1 MAREAGDEGKQG
13 DSMNELTQ
21 EQFRAAVVDGIS
33 GLEHLYREV
42 AHLVACLR
50 QALAQE
56 PEPLALKPG
65 TFGKSGRKEGSH
77 FLVRYDYGLLF
88 EPAVED
94 DDETEDDDDGDE
106 DDETEES
113 PKAAGKKKGSPAP
126 HQLIASQPLLAV
138 RIAMYDPR
146 RREAFEPQIEFAV
159 MTEWVLGVLSA
170 PPDDRFMLKSSM
182 LKRVARALAE
192 RVGVEKGTR
201 IHTTATVHRPGG
213 GQKGK
218 LRLSCSLP
226 AGVEAASLYSI
237 DSDEAL
243 ERFAERMKGMW
254 TAVAGV

>member
-1 MAREAGDEGKQG
+1 MAREAGDEAEQG
-13 DSMNELTQ
+13 DSMNELTR
-21 EQFRAAVVDGIS
+21 EQFRAAVAGGIF

-42 AHLVACLR
+42 AHLVARLR
-50 QALAQE
+50 EALAQE
-56 PEPLALKPG
+56 PEPLALNRG
-65 TFGKSGRKEGSH
+65 TFGKSGKEGFS
-77 FLVRYDYGLLF
+77 FVVRYDYSLLF

-94 DDETEDDDDGDE
+94 DDDSEDEEEGDE
-106 DDETEES
+106 DDETEKS
-113 PKAAGKKKGSPAP
+113 PSAAGKKRGNRRL

-159 MTEWVLGVLSA
+159 MTDWVLGDPPA
-170 PPDDRFMLKSSM
+170 RPDDRFMLEPSM

-201 IHTTATVHRPGG
+201 IRTTATARRTGG

-226 AGVEAASLYSI
+226 AGVEAGSLYSI

-243 ERFAERMKGMW
+243 ERVAERMKGMW
-254 TAVAGV
+254 TSVIGV